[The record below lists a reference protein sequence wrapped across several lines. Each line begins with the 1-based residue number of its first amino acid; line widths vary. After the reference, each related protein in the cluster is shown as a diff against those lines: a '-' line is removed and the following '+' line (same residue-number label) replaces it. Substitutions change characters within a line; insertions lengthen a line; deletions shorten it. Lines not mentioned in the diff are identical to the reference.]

1 MEKQKKFA
9 QRGITLVALVITI
22 ILLLILAGISISSL
36 TNSGLFENAKLAEER
51 TKNAQE
57 KEQSILSQYEQIM
70 NGYLLKDTENTKPVS
85 AMPAGSTVIEKDAR
99 KGIVIADKNGNEWTW
114 VEVPKTTVF
123 KTAQNATDYANIKT
137 DLINYATTY
146 REGKAGQG
154 ASWSDEWY
162 EGCGIVAEGEKT
174 AEQVYTEK
182 YNKMLSSVY
191 TNGGFWISRY
201 EIGDATATAN
211 NATRVDG
218 QGKTG
223 KAVSKAGQIPY
234 NWVTCSQ
241 AQELASG
248 MTPDET
254 KYTSSLLF
262 GIQWDLVCKY
272 LEVNVNWDTTSRT
285 AISYLNSDSSSWGN
299 YSSNANIILSRG
311 KYNPTLD
318 VSGTWTQY
326 TNTAISKNL
335 ITTGAYENANKMN
348 IYDFAGNA
356 LEWTLE
362 KTTDSSKRC
371 AYRGGCYDNAGSYGP
386 ASRRYGNSTDID
398 SFIISFRS
406 TFY

>member
-1 MEKQKKFA
+1 MEKQNKFS
-9 QRGITLVALVITI
+9 QKGITLVALVITI

-36 TNSGLFENAKLAEER
+36 TNSGLFDNAKLAEER
-51 TKNAQE
+51 TENAQE
-57 KEQSILSQYEQIM
+57 KEQSILSQYEQMM
-70 NGYLLKDTENTKPVS
+70 NGYLLKDTENTKPAS
-85 AMPAGSTVIEKDAR
+85 AMPAGSTVIESDPS
-99 KGIVIADKNGNEWTW
+99 KGIVIKDENENEWTW

-182 YNKMLSSVY
+182 YNKMLSSIY

-223 KAVSKAGQIPY
+223 KAVSKADQIPY
-234 NWVTCSQ
+234 NYVTCGQ

-285 AISYLNSDSSSWGN
+285 AISYLNYDSSSWGN
-299 YSSNANIILSRG
+299 YSSNANVILSRG
-311 KYNPTLD
+311 KYNPSSD
-318 VSGTWTQY
+318 VSGTWTEY
-326 TNTAISKNL
+326 TTTAINGNL
-335 ITTGAYENANKMN
+335 ITTGAYADSNKMN
-348 IYDFAGNA
+348 IHNFAGNVC
-356 LEWTLE
+356 EWTLE
-362 KTTDSSKRC
+362 KTTVSSDPC
-371 AYRGGCYDNAGSYGP
+371 ANRGGVYFDAGSFFP
-386 ASRRYGNSTDID
+386 ASSRSVDSTDVD
-398 SFIISFRS
+398 YCFVGFRS
-406 TFY
+406 ALY